1 MTFRIKIVFFS
12 LLLSIVFFKTVFSE
26 EKFESLIASVDS
38 EAITTYDLSERIK
51 LVLKSLKLEDNIKNR
66 DSVRDRVLELLII
79 EKLKKIEATKAQIT
93 TSENEVIDFAAVVYN
108 FPIEDFED
116 FKLFLESENIDFEIV
131 LEQLKSELLWKK
143 FSQQMFSSKITI
155 NSIDVDAIINN
166 YKNKVG
172 KTEYDFSEIILL
184 NDKQNNWKSSKKKL
198 ETILELIETGT
209 SFDILA
215 QKFSDINPQGNNVG
229 TGWVLEDNLDDE
241 TKIILEGMQLDEIKK
256 DIKMNNGYRVIK
268 LNKKRKFGKE
278 ESKFTFVKFS
288 SLEKNYIDTIAD
300 ITYSCKDSD
309 QPKFK
314 DEIKVLK
321 IEDIIAKDLSDV
333 FLSQIN
339 ITPEKQFT
347 KIFNVDG
354 EYNLLYICEKND
366 SDIKPMSRDL
376 VERRAFSKKFN
387 QLSNTF
393 ISNIRKSAN
402 IKFFNK

>member
-1 MTFRIKIVFFS
+1 MIFRIKLILFTSF
-12 LLLSIVFFKTVFSE
+12 LLIISFKTVYSE

-79 EKLKKIEATKAQIT
+79 EKLKKIEANKAQIT
-93 TSENEVIDFAAVVYN
+93 ASKDEVIDFAGVIYN
-108 FPIEDFED
+108 FPVEDFND

-155 NSIDVDAIINN
+155 NSIDVDAIVNN

-172 KTEYDFSEIILL
+172 KTEYDFSEIVLL

-198 ETILELIETGT
+198 DTVLKLIETGT

-215 QKFSDINPQGNNVG
+215 EKFSDINPRGNNG
-229 TGWVLEDNLDDE
+229 AGWVLEDNLDNE
-241 TKIILEGMQLDEIKK
+241 TRLILERMQPDEIKK
-256 DIKMNNGYRVIK
+256 NIKMNNGYRVIK

-278 ESKFTFVKFS
+278 GSKFTFYKFS
-288 SLEKNYIDTIAD
+288 SFNKNDIETISELS
-300 ITYSCKDSD
+300 INCNSYD
-309 QPKFK
+309 QSKLK
-314 DEIKVLK
+314 EEIKVVR
-321 IEDIIAKDLSDV
+321 IDDIIAKDLSNI
-333 FLSQIN
+333 FLTHIN
-339 ITPEKQFT
+339 VTPEKQFT
-347 KIFNVDG
+347 NIFEIDG
-354 EYNLLYICEKND
+354 DYNLLYICKKKE
-366 SDIKPMSRDL
+366 SDIEPISRDL
-376 VERRAFSKKFN
+376 VERKAFSKKFN

>member
-1 MTFRIKIVFFS
+1 MTYRIKIVFFS
-12 LLLSIVFFKTVFSE
+12 LLLSIVFFKKVFSE

-79 EKLKKIEATKAQIT
+79 EKLKKIEASKAQIT

-108 FPIEDFED
+108 FPVEDFED

-215 QKFSDINPQGNNVG
+215 QKFSDINPQGNNVS

-241 TKIILEGMQLDEIKK
+241 TKIILEGMQLGEIKK

-288 SLEKNYIDTIAD
+288 SFEKNDIDTILD
-300 ITYSCKDSD
+300 ISLSCKDSD

-321 IEDIIAKDLSDV
+321 IEDIVAKDLSDV

-366 SDIKPMSRDL
+366 ADIKPMSRDI